1 MKTAFERIN
10 IITGHYGS
18 GKTNLSVNLAL
29 MFARQGRKVCLV
41 DFDIVNPYFR
51 AEDSRA
57 LLERSGVRVISSI
70 YANSNLDIPAVPGE
84 INSVFDDKSYTVLL
98 DVGGDDAGA
107 AALGQFSATIKS
119 AGDYRHFYVFN
130 ARRPLTQ
137 TPQQAVDILR
147 EIERAS
153 RIPADALVNNTNL
166 AIETDAA
173 VIGDSAA
180 YARAVSSLS
189 GLPLA
194 FTCVREG
201 L

>member
-1 MKTAFERIN
+1 
-10 IITGHYGS
+10 
-18 GKTNLSVNLAL
+18 
-29 MFARQGRKVCLV
+29 
-41 DFDIVNPYFR
+41 
-51 AEDSRA
+51 
-57 LLERSGVRVISSI
+57 
-70 YANSNLDIPAVPGE
+70 
-84 INSVFDDKSYTVLL
+84 DDKSYTVLL

-107 AALGQFSATIKS
+107 AALGQFSAIIKS

-166 AIETDAA
+166 AIETDAD

-180 YARAVSSLS
+180 YARAVSSIS

-201 L
+201 LEPPCCGEILPVQIFVNAPWNESPQNIE